1 MVTFIFAITQILTV
15 FKPTPIDA
23 NQCLCPFNHKL
34 RNKWAWGCP
43 LPLSNLYVVLKA
55 VKQQTLKVVY
65 DYFIN
70 IKYIANTFTRKNNLS
85 RQDYSLIP
93 YSFHIKPQLA
103 TATIGAI
110 RWPTYSCLGK
120 SFFPILL
127 SLFDKLDRKTLFI
140 SDAFWAQHTEFK
152 KE

>member
-1 MVTFIFAITQILTV
+1 MVTFIFVITQILTV

-70 IKYIANTFTRKNNLS
+70 IKDIANTFTRNSVYKHKKIFPNMWFGVVP
-85 RQDYSLIP
+85 RHIYIKILI
-93 YSFHIKPQLA
+93 YD
-103 TATIGAI
+103 
-110 RWPTYSCLGK
+110 
-120 SFFPILL
+120 FFE
-127 SLFDKLDRKTLFI
+127 TL
-140 SDAFWAQHTEFK
+140 
-152 KE
+152 

>member
-1 MVTFIFAITQILTV
+1 MVTFIFVITQILTV

-65 DYFIN
+65 EYFIN

-93 YSFHIKPQLA
+93 YSFLYQTPTGNCDHWCNTLTNMQLFG
-103 TATIGAI
+103 IV
-110 RWPTYSCLGK
+110 
-120 SFFPILL
+120 LL
-127 SLFDKLDRKTLFI
+127 SYI
-140 SDAFWAQHTEFK
+140 IESI
-152 KE
+152 

>member
-1 MVTFIFAITQILTV
+1 MGMGL
-15 FKPTPIDA
+15 
-23 NQCLCPFNHKL
+23 
-34 RNKWAWGCP
+34 P

-70 IKYIANTFTRKNNLS
+70 IKYIANIFTRKNNLS

-93 YSFHIKPQLA
+93 YSFHIIPQLA

-110 RWPTYSCLGK
+110 R
-120 SFFPILL
+120 
-127 SLFDKLDRKTLFI
+127 
-140 SDAFWAQHTEFK
+140 
-152 KE
+152 

>member
-1 MVTFIFAITQILTV
+1 MVTFIFVITHILNV

-43 LPLSNLYVVLKA
+43 LPLSNLYVVLK
-55 VKQQTLKVVY
+55 VVY

-93 YSFHIKPQLA
+93 YSFHIKLQLA

-110 RWPTYSCLGK
+110 R
-120 SFFPILL
+120 
-127 SLFDKLDRKTLFI
+127 
-140 SDAFWAQHTEFK
+140 
-152 KE
+152 